1 MCSSD
6 LHGVGPQRSTSSPV
20 SAPHPP
26 ASASATAPRRRP
38 MEAPGSPYASSPE
51 TAPKRAPRSP
61 PPPQE
66 RPETQPEAEPEDDKE
81 KPTHLRFLVSN
92 TAAGCIIGKGGST
105 INDFQSQSGAR
116 IQLSRSHE
124 FFPGTND
131 RIIMVSGLFDEV
143 IKAMEL
149 VLEKLLAEG
158 EEFNEAEARPKF
170 RLVVPNSSCGGI
182 IGKGG
187 ATIKAFIE
195 DSHAGI
201 KISPQDNNFVGL
213 HDRLVTITGPFNNQ
227 MRAIYLIL
235 SKLSEDVHYPPNL
248 SSPFPYA
255 GLGFPSYPAPVPVGY
270 MIPQV
275 PYNNAVNYGPNGYG
289 GRYQNNKPGT
299 PVRSPATNDAQESH
313 TIGVAD
319 EHIGAVV
326 GRAGRNITEI
336 IQASGARIKISDR
349 GDFIAGT
356 SDRKV
361 TITGT
366 PEAIQAAESMIMQ
379 RVSASSER

>member
-1 MCSSD
+1 
-6 LHGVGPQRSTSSPV
+6 
-20 SAPHPP
+20 
-26 ASASATAPRRRP
+26 

-51 TAPKRAPRSP
+51 SAPKRAPRSP
-61 PPPQE
+61 PQQQQQQQPPSE
-66 RPETQPEAEPEDDKE
+66 EGDDKE

-143 IKAMEL
+143 MKAMEL
-149 VLEKLLAEG
+149 ILEKLLAEG
-158 EEFNEAEARPKF
+158 EEFNEAEARPKV

-187 ATIKAFIE
+187 ATIKSFIE
-195 DSHAGI
+195 ESHAGI
-201 KISPQDNNFVGL
+201 KISPQDNNYAGL
-213 HDRLVTITGPFNNQ
+213 HDRLVTVTGTFDNQ
-227 MRAIYLIL
+227 MNAIDLIL
-235 SKLSEDVHYPPNL
+235 KKLSEDVHYPPNL

-255 GLGFPSYPAPVPVGY
+255 GLTFPSYPGVPVGY

-289 GRYQNNKPGT
+289 GRYQNNKPST
-299 PVRSPATNDAQESH
+299 PVRSPANNDAQESL

-349 GDFIAGT
+349 GDFISGT

-366 PEAIQAAESMIMQ
+366 SEAIRTAESMIMQ

>member
-1 MCSSD
+1 
-6 LHGVGPQRSTSSPV
+6 
-20 SAPHPP
+20 
-26 ASASATAPRRRP
+26 

-51 TAPKRAPRSP
+51 SAPKRAPRSP
-61 PPPQE
+61 PQQQQQQPPSE
-66 RPETQPEAEPEDDKE
+66 EGDDKE

-116 IQLSRSHE
+116 IQLSRSNE

-143 IKAMEL
+143 MKAMEL
-149 VLEKLLAEG
+149 ILEKLLSEG
-158 EEFNEAEARPKF
+158 EEFNEAEARPKV

-187 ATIKAFIE
+187 ATIKSFIE
-195 DSHAGI
+195 ESHAGI
-201 KISPQDNNFVGL
+201 KISPQDNNYVGL
-213 HDRLVTITGPFNNQ
+213 HDRLVTVTGTFDSQ
-227 MRAIYLIL
+227 MTAIDLIL
-235 SKLSEDVHYPPNL
+235 KKLSEDVHYPPNL
-248 SSPFPYA
+248 SSPYPYA
-255 GLGFPSYPAPVPVGY
+255 GLTFPSYPAVPVGY
-270 MIPQV
+270 MIPPV
-275 PYNNAVNYGPNGYG
+275 PYNNAAVNYGPNGYG
-289 GRYQNNKPGT
+289 GRYQNNKPST
-299 PVRSPATNDAQESH
+299 PMRSPANNDAQESL
-313 TIGVAD
+313 TIGIAD

-349 GDFIAGT
+349 GDFISGT

-366 PEAIQAAESMIMQ
+366 SEAIRTAESMIMQ

>member
-1 MCSSD
+1 
-6 LHGVGPQRSTSSPV
+6 
-20 SAPHPP
+20 
-26 ASASATAPRRRP
+26 

-51 TAPKRAPRSP
+51 SAPKRAPRSP
-61 PPPQE
+61 PPH
-66 RPETQPEAEPEDDKE
+66 QPSEEGDDKE

-105 INDFQSQSGAR
+105 INEFQSQSGAR

-143 IKAMEL
+143 INAMEL
-149 VLEKLLAEG
+149 ILEKLLAEG
-158 EEFNEAEARPKF
+158 EEINEAESRPKV

-187 ATIKAFIE
+187 ATIKSFIE
-195 DSHAGI
+195 ESHAGI

-213 HDRLVTITGPFNNQ
+213 HDRLVTVTGTFDDQ
-227 MRAIYLIL
+227 MKAIHLIL
-235 SKLSEDVHYPPNL
+235 KKLSEDVHYPPNL

-255 GLGFPSYPAPVPVGY
+255 GLTFPSYPGVPVGY

-275 PYNNAVNYGPNGYG
+275 PYNNAVNYGPNNGYGG
-289 GRYQNNKPGT
+289 GRYQNNKPNT
-299 PVRSPATNDAQESH
+299 PIRSPANNDAQDSL
-313 TIGVAD
+313 TMGVAD

-366 PEAIQAAESMIMQ
+366 SEAIRIAESMIMQ